1 MVDLAEFQKRL
12 KHYCRTIEYK
22 QHQLARDIGLSPT
35 AFSNKLNGTR
45 GAPLSRL
52 EIKNIITR
60 LVQSQ
65 AITTRREVAELLS
78 LMDLKETVFS
88 PAEWQSPPLSQLE
101 IS

>member
-45 GAPLSRL
+45 GAPLSRS
-52 EIKNIITR
+52 EIKNIIIR
-60 LVQSQ
+60 LVQNH
-65 AITTRREVAELLS
+65 AVTPRPEVAELLG
-78 LMDLKETVFS
+78 LMALTETTFS
-88 PAEWQSPPLSQLE
+88 QTEWQSMPLAQ
-101 IS
+101 